1 MKRHLAALCLA
12 PAVAKAFHKASGYDG
27 PALLMPQSRSGRTAV
42 IASQATRAGR
52 QFYRISMCLA
62 LCIGALQMY
71 RVRAGFVTNY
81 GADLLGTVWLY
92 AMTRLGCTVVQRG
105 RAASAGAVGSIIFS
119 LCTLSEFAQRSQFLP
134 GRYDPYDILA
144 FEVTLAGSVGLVRI
158 VGPFVAPSTTKSA
171 PALSSR

>member
-92 AMTRLGCTVVQRG
+92 AMTRLGWTVVQRG
-105 RAASAGAVGSIIFS
+105 RAASAGAAALIVFA
-119 LCTLSEFAQRSQFLP
+119 LCTLSEFAQRWRFLP

-144 FEVTLAGSVGLVRI
+144 FGVAVGASLGLERVA
-158 VGPFVAPSTTKSA
+158 GPFVALTPSESG
-171 PALSSR
+171 RER